1 MRILIPILF
10 KLFQFGFNTSTLK
23 AEVFIAQEEA
33 LLNGGCVN
41 HVNVKYIGD
50 AGPCTISLYK
60 QEGQRDVLVDNYSDV
75 TSDHSYLEF
84 ITSDKYLKSI

>member
-10 KLFQFGFNTSTLK
+10 TLFQFGFNPSTLK
-23 AEVFIAQEEA
+23 AEVFITQEEA
-33 LLNGGCVN
+33 LLNGGFVN
-41 HVNVKYIGD
+41 HVNVEYIGD
-50 AGPCTISLYK
+50 AGPRTISLYK
-60 QEGQRDVLVDNYSDV
+60 QEGQRDVLVDKYSNV